1 MEIRQIDKFLK
12 GLVNIMKEVLAKAE
26 GKMNKTIQKLDGD
39 YAAIRAGRA
48 NPAVLDKV
56 TVDYYGAPTPINQ
69 LAAVSV
75 AEARVLTIQPWDGSV
90 CRAIERAIQTSDIGI
105 NPQSDGRTIRLIFP
119 PLTEEKR
126 KEIVKDVSKM
136 AEDAKVAIRS
146 IRRDA
151 IEKLKAMKKEGT
163 LTEDDLKQAEKKAQ
177 DITDKSVKAVDE
189 RSAAKQKEVLT
200 I

>member
-1 MEIRQIDKFLK
+1 
-12 GLVNIMKEVLAKAE
+12 MKEVLAKAE
-26 GKMNKTIQKLDGD
+26 SKMNKTIQKLEGD

-75 AEARVLTIQPWDGSV
+75 TEARVLTIQPWDGSV

-105 NPQSDGRTIRLIFP
+105 NPQSDGKTIRLIFP

-136 AEDAKVAIRS
+136 AEDAKIALRS

-151 IEKLKAMKKEGT
+151 IEKLKAMKKDGE

-177 DITDKSVKAVDE
+177 DITDKSTKIVDE

>member
-1 MEIRQIDKFLK
+1 M
-12 GLVNIMKEVLAKAE
+12 
-26 GKMNKTIQKLDGD
+26 
-39 YAAIRAGRA
+39 
-48 NPAVLDKV
+48 LDKV

-75 AEARVLTIQPWDGSV
+75 TEARVLTIQPWDGSV

-105 NPQSDGRTIRLIFP
+105 NPQSDGKTIRLIFP

-136 AEDAKVAIRS
+136 AEDAKIALRS

-151 IEKLKAMKKEGT
+151 IEKLKAMKKDGE

-177 DITDKSVKAVDE
+177 DITDKSTKIVDE